1 MQKTILIV
9 DDDKSLRDFLK
20 KTLSDYDFNVVVAED
35 GERALE
41 IVSRKI
47 PDLVI
52 LDLGL
57 PKISGE
63 TVCVE
68 IKKNYPKIIVI
79 VLTAQSKSI
88 DAVRSLRI
96 GADDYMSKPFTF
108 DELLARIEV
117 RLKNTENKKPKV
129 KEVIAQLN
137 KITFRESVFLIGIR
151 LAATQLLFGLIF
163 LLTVS
168 SVSFL
173 NQYFILDNS
182 FSFYLIFLVLLILV
196 DVAVSLSIILKW
208 HFEYIEITSSAII
221 KHVGIFYKKEE
232 TFACNFI
239 ETITLNQSLPGIIF
253 NYGTLELF
261 DPALKEP
268 IYIFNITGPKKYSD
282 VIKKIFSKK
291 NEPSAIFISQDTKSN
306 DALGSLQ

>member
-9 DDDKSLRDFLK
+9 EDDKSLRDFLK
-20 KTLSDYDFNVVVAED
+20 KTLADYGFNVIVAED
-35 GERALE
+35 GEKALE
-41 IVSRKI
+41 IIDQKL
-47 PDLVI
+47 PDIVI

-68 IKKNYPKIIVI
+68 IKKKHPKIIVI
-79 VLTAQSKSI
+79 VLTAKSKSI

-96 GADDYMSKPFTF
+96 GADDYMSKPFTI

-117 RLKNTENKKPKV
+117 RLKNTEEKKPKV
-129 KEVIAQLN
+129 KEVIAELN
-137 KITFRESVFLIGIR
+137 KITFRESVVLIGIR
-151 LAATQLLFGLIF
+151 LAATQLLFGFIF

-173 NQYFILDNS
+173 NQYLILDNS
-182 FSFYLIFLVLLILV
+182 FSFYLVFLVLLLLV
-196 DVAVSLSIILKW
+196 DVAIASSIILKW
-208 HFEYIEITSSAII
+208 HFEYIEITSTAII
-221 KHVGIFYKKEE
+221 KHIGIFYKKEE

-239 ETITLNQSLPGIIF
+239 ETITLNQNLPGIIF

-261 DPALKEP
+261 DPALTEP
-268 IYIFNITGPKKYSD
+268 IYIFNITSPKKYSD

-291 NEPSAIFISQDTKSN
+291 NNSSAIFISQDSKSN
-306 DALGSLQ
+306 DVLGSL